1 MAFYLF
7 VYILKQQESV
17 CSSIVTVSDGP
28 LLKVPRVM
36 ALMKDLNLISSIAC
50 STSNKLFHETIQIQ
64 SVITICLSYSDRIVY
79 ALCCIFGDDFKTVFS
94 NSNLFGWLMIDL
106 LE

>member
-1 MAFYLF
+1 M
-7 VYILKQQESV
+7 
-17 CSSIVTVSDGP
+17 DGP
-28 LLKVPRVM
+28 LLKVARVM

-94 NSNLFGWLMIDL
+94 NSKLFGWLMIDL